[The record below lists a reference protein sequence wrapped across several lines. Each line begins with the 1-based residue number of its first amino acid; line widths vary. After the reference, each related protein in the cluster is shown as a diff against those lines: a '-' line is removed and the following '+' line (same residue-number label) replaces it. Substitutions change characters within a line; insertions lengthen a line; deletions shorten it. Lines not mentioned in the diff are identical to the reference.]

1 MTGAQANNW
10 KNADNYTVTEAYI
23 DGTVKAMVV
32 DMKGAKLPGA
42 TSDKSYAVIL
52 SDIMSG
58 KDNTQIAD
66 LWTSE
71 GPVEE
76 ATINGDDLKKN
87 MVYEFTMNGDEYD
100 LEAVTETVVG
110 VITEIDGEYITVKA
124 DGQAA
129 KEYILTDDT
138 IQLFVDTDKGVG
150 STEGTLAENDEF
162 ESGKYYANAIVILGD
177 VTDEGTEIDC
187 IVFDNNGELQDA
199 NGESIVIN
207 K

>member
-150 STEGTLAENDEF
+150 STEGTLAETMSLNLA
-162 ESGKYYANAIVILGD
+162 STMQTRLLSWVMSPTKAPRLTASSLITTVSCRMQTANL
-177 VTDEGTEIDC
+177 
-187 IVFDNNGELQDA
+187 L
-199 NGESIVIN
+199 
-207 K
+207 